1 MKFIKIDICVKIA
14 SHIPLTI
21 ARHIPLT
28 FAYPTGL
35 YL

>member
-1 MKFIKIDICVKIA
+1 MKFIKIGICVKIA